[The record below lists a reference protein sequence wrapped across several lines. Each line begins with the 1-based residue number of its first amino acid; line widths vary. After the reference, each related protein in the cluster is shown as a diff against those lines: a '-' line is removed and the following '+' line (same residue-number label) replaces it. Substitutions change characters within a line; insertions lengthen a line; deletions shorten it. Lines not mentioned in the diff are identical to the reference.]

1 MDDISIVI
9 RSKNE
14 SRWIGHC
21 IQSCLDHIDCP
32 EIIIVDNNSS
42 DQTLEIVRHF
52 QHDPTLPQ
60 SKKYTNIKILNIS
73 DYTPGKALNLG
84 VKNSTRKNILIISSH
99 CVLTNFNLLNL
110 QEKIEKY
117 SCIYGSQTPF
127 YHGKRIQK
135 RYIWAHFGNQEVINL
150 FSDYESR
157 YFMHNALSFFSK
169 NTLLENPFNENLQGK
184 EDRYWAIDMI
194 NKGTNIL
201 YSPDLSC
208 DHHYT
213 TSGNT
218 WKGIA

>member
-21 IQSCLDHIDCP
+21 IQSCLDYIDCP

-99 CVLTNFNLLNL
+99 CVLTNFNLPNL

-117 SCIYGSQTPF
+117 
-127 YHGKRIQK
+127 
-135 RYIWAHFGNQEVINL
+135 
-150 FSDYESR
+150 
-157 YFMHNALSFFSK
+157 
-169 NTLLENPFNENLQGK
+169 
-184 EDRYWAIDMI
+184 
-194 NKGTNIL
+194 
-201 YSPDLSC
+201 
-208 DHHYT
+208 
-213 TSGNT
+213 
-218 WKGIA
+218 